1 MENLEVEMKST
12 KDPHDWIPL
21 TFLNLVLQTG
31 FIPNTK
37 MLSCL
42 LIAPAGGGKTIK
54 LELLSQFDF
63 VKYTHDITPKPLMQF
78 LDQVERGEL
87 KYLVI
92 PDYISTLGH
101 SKRTVELARGI
112 FRSMVEEG
120 IKDVDVFGMDRHF
133 NRKLK
138 AGLVSGIT
146 PEYFNANS
154 RVWKNDGFLSRFLP
168 FSYSHSPKTVE
179 KVLTNI
185 RDKKDTINS
194 FKIMIKKKAKEP
206 SRNEEIDTKIKLISY
221 ELLESKGDLPYR
233 RYIQLVALCNA
244 SAVLRGSSTVENR
257 DVELVRALAG
267 YINRALIPI

>member
-1 MENLEVEMKST
+1 MENLEVEIKSS

-78 LDQVERGEL
+78 LDAVEKGEL

-120 IKDVDVFGMDRHF
+120 IKDIDVFGMDRHF
-133 NRKLK
+133 KHKLK

-185 RDKKDTINS
+185 RDKRDTINT
-194 FKIMIKKKAKEP
+194 FKVQIKKKAKEP
-206 SRNEEIDTKIKLISY
+206 TRKEDIDTKIKLISY

-233 RYIQLVALCNA
+233 RYLQLVALCNA